1 VPRILALALL
11 LLPLTALAGPTADEI
26 IQQARDAQRASNMIQ
41 TVEMVLVSK
50 RGSERR
56 RTYEMKSR
64 RDGEVVKSYTRFLE
78 PADVAGTQLALVDN
92 PDRDDEQLLYLPAL
106 SRVTRISGRSRS
118 GAFLG
123 SDFRYEDF
131 EFNDDADDTHT
142 IAEETDTEWVI
153 ETVHA
158 DGSSFARSRTWV
170 PKGDKVPRRIQNL
183 DGDGT
188 LVRELVVEEVRVVD
202 GVTVPV
208 RTVMKNLE
216 KGTSTRLEVGDLRV
230 NVPVEEIPDEMFTS
244 AWLEQNR

>member
-1 VPRILALALL
+1 VPRTLALALL
-11 LLPLTALAGPTADEI
+11 LFPLTALANPTADEI

-50 RGSERR
+50 RGNERR
-56 RTYEMKSR
+56 RTYELKSR
-64 RDGEVVKSYTRFLE
+64 RDGEIVKSYTRFLE

-106 SRVTRISGRSRS
+106 KRVTRISGRSRS
-118 GAFLG
+118 GAFMG

-131 EFNDDADDTHT
+131 EFNDDEDDTHS

-158 DGSSFARSRTWV
+158 DGSTFARSRTWV
-170 PKGDKVPRRIQNL
+170 PKGDKVPRRVQNFDE
-183 DGDGT
+183 DGEQ
-188 LVRELVVEEVRVVD
+188 VRELVVEEVRLLD

-208 RTVMKNLE
+208 RSIMTNLE
-216 KGTSTRLEVGDLRV
+216 KGTSTRLEVGDVRV
-230 NVPVEEIPDEMFTS
+230 NVPVEEIPDDMFTS
-244 AWLEQNR
+244 AWLEQNG